1 MITLCDLTFLLL
13 GFLVVWYVSDKK
25 HVVAQAKP
33 PIITVETPK
42 IVQLSAAT
50 KDALDLGGWLA
61 VRDDIE
67 RHIDSLHLKSDIRVQ
82 AAHNEILI
90 SLKEKVPF
98 ASGRADLRPAVLPV
112 IEKVAAIALS
122 QGTFQ
127 LEIRGHTDSRPI
139 STAEFPSNWE
149 LSAARASRVARYL
162 IEKGVPP
169 SRITVQGFASQRPS
183 YPDIG
188 AASRSANRRVEI
200 RLYQKGK

>member
-25 HVVAQAKP
+25 HIVAQVKP
-33 PIITVETPK
+33 RVIAAETPK
-42 IVQLSAAT
+42 TAQLTAGT

-67 RHIDSLHLKSDIRVQ
+67 RHIDDLHLKGDIRVQ

-90 SLKEKVPF
+90 SLKETVPF
-98 ASGRADLRPAVLPV
+98 ASGKADLRPAVLPV
-112 IEKVAAIALS
+112 IEKVAAIALT
-122 QGTFQ
+122 QGTLQ
-127 LEIRGHTDSRPI
+127 LEIRGHTDNRPI

-183 YPDIG
+183 YPAAG
-188 AASRSANRRVEI
+188 AAGRSVNRRVEI